1 MHKLRKIGFFKVQE
15 EKKSA
20 ETNKIDS
27 HNICVY
33 KNYKNY
39 KNLLFNSL
47 Y

>member
-20 ETNKIDS
+20 ETNKIDT

-33 KNYKNY
+33 KNYK
-39 KNLLFNSL
+39 KIIFEFTLLK
-47 Y
+47 